1 MSIYVIN
8 PLSDPRWDVFVNQH
22 AAASAFH
29 QRGWLQALRRT
40 YGYQPLAITSC
51 APDRPLSDGM
61 VFCRICSAITGSR
74 LVSLPFADH
83 CQPMLNDQQDFAE
96 FMNWLAA
103 ERNLSRWKYI
113 EIRPLSQIP
122 DLETGVVPDRSYC
135 FHELDLTLGLNQI
148 FRNFHRDSIQ
158 RRIQR
163 AEREK
168 LFYEVAPSD
177 RFLNEFYDLML
188 MTRRRHRLLP
198 QPRVWFK
205 NLVECMGSNG
215 QIWLARKDGISVAAM
230 LTLRHRNCVT
240 YKYGCSNEKFHS
252 IGAMPFLFW
261 QLVQESKAAGVEKI
275 DFGRS
280 DLDQQG
286 LITFK
291 DKFGTTRRP
300 LKYFR
305 YPAKVGVRTW
315 GWAARTIRQVFS
327 ILPDFAS
334 STAGRIVYRHIG

>member
-1 MSIYVIN
+1 MNVYVIN
-8 PLSDPRWDVFVNQH
+8 PLSDSRWDGLVNQH

-29 QRGWLQALRRT
+29 RGGWLEALRRT

-51 APDRPLSDGM
+51 APDRVLSDGM

-83 CQPMLNDQQDFAE
+83 CQPMLNDPHDVAE
-96 FMNWLAA
+96 FMNWLSA
-103 ERNLSRWKYI
+103 ERNISRWKYI
-113 EIRPLSQIP
+113 EIRPLSQIA
-122 DLETGVVPDRSYC
+122 DLETGIVPDRSYC
-135 FHELDLTLGLNQI
+135 FHELDLTLGLEQI
-148 FRNFHRDSIQ
+148 FSNFHRDSIQ

-168 LFYEVAPSD
+168 LFYEVGRSD
-177 RFLNEFYDLML
+177 HLLDEFYHLMM
-188 MTRRRHRLLP
+188 MTRRRHLLLP

-205 NLVECMGSNG
+205 NLLACMGSNA
-215 QIWLARKDGISVAAM
+215 QIRLARKDGISIAAM
-230 LTLRHRNCVT
+230 LTLRHRNGVT
-240 YKYGCSNEKFHS
+240 YKYGCSNEQFHN

-300 LKYFR
+300 LNYFR
-305 YPAKVGVRTW
+305 YPAKVSVRTS
-315 GWAARTIRQVFS
+315 GWAVRAIRQFFS
-327 ILPDFAS
+327 MLPDFVS
-334 STAGRIVYRHIG
+334 STAGRIVYKHIG